1 MKKQSDC
8 RCWKSK
14 DNTCVVDGCRC
25 DFDYAVI
32 GNREKIH
39 CRNINKQKIKH
50 KIKHNVSVKVCKS
63 V

>member
-8 RCWKSK
+8 RYWKSK

-32 GNREKIH
+32 GNREKVH
-39 CRNINKQKIKH
+39 CRNNDKH